1 MTARRIVR
9 RAAIGVAGS
18 LVAVLSAPAIP
29 ARADAISDKK
39 AQAADV
45 AARIDALGV
54 QEAALSEQY
63 DAAVLAEQQTSG
75 SLSAAKAALQ
85 HDGALLDSSRAA
97 LRATIVAA
105 YIGGNSSVSPSAGRG
120 LVRTAQD
127 QVLRAE
133 YQSILSARQQDTL
146 DRYRMA
152 QIQEAT
158 AEDQLAV
165 TERQMQARVA
175 AVSGA
180 RTSVLASQ
188 AKLQDTYQQ
197 VQGQLAVL
205 VAQAQ
210 AQRQAE
216 QARQAQARL
225 TAQQTAQA
233 AAARL
238 AIPAAAGGASVSVDV
253 PSPPASTSP
262 GAAAP
267 RSAVPTAPVPTG
279 SGGQVAVQ
287 AALSRLGDPYVWGA
301 AGPNSFDCSGLTMWA
316 WAHAGVQLPHYSGAQ
331 YDSTTHIPMSELQP
345 GDLVFFADP
354 GEHEAMYIGNG
365 QIVEAPHTGAD
376 VRIMPLYSQF
386 VLASRP

>member
-1 MTARRIVR
+1 MTARRFVR
-9 RAAIGVAGS
+9 GAAIGVTGS
-18 LVAVLSAPAIP
+18 LVAVLSVPAIS
-29 ARADAISDKK
+29 ARADTISDKR
-39 AQAADV
+39 AQAAAI

-63 DAAVLAEQQTSG
+63 DAAVLAEQQTSAN
-75 SLSAAKAALQ
+75 LASAKEALQ
-85 HDGALLDSSRAA
+85 HDGELLDSSRSA
-97 LRATIVAA
+97 LRATIIDA
-105 YIGGNSSVSPSAGRG
+105 YVGGSSVASRSGGSAP
-120 LVRTAQD
+120 VRNAQE

-133 YQSILSARQQDTL
+133 YQSVLAARQQDTL

-152 QIQEAT
+152 QVQEAT
-158 AEDQLAV
+158 AESQLAQS
-165 TERQMQARVA
+165 ESQLKAKVA
-175 AVSGA
+175 VVSGA
-180 RTSVLASQ
+180 RTSVVASQ
-188 AKLQDTYQQ
+188 AQLQDTYRQ

-225 TAQQTAQA
+225 AAQQAAQA
-233 AAARL
+233 AAAR
-238 AIPAAAGGASVSVDV
+238 PTTFAAASGASVSVDV

-267 RSAVPTAPVPTG
+267 RSSEPAAPVPTG
-279 SGGQVAVQ
+279 SGGQVAIQ

>member
-1 MTARRIVR
+1 MTARRFVR
-9 RAAIGVAGS
+9 RAAIGVTGS
-18 LVAVLSAPAIP
+18 LVAVLSVPATP
-29 ARADAISDKK
+29 ARADTISDKR
-39 AQAADV
+39 AQAAAI

-63 DAAVLAEQQTSG
+63 DAAVLAEQQTSAN
-75 SLSAAKAALQ
+75 LASAKEALQ
-85 HDGALLDSSRAA
+85 HDGELLDSSRSA
-97 LRATIVAA
+97 LRATIIDA
-105 YIGGNSSVSPSAGRG
+105 YVGGSSVASRSGGSAP
-120 LVRTAQD
+120 VRNAQE

-133 YQSILSARQQDTL
+133 YQSVLAARQQDTL

-152 QIQEAT
+152 QVQEAT
-158 AEDQLAV
+158 AESQLAQS
-165 TERQMQARVA
+165 ESQLKAKVA
-175 AVSGA
+175 VVSGA
-180 RTSVLASQ
+180 RTSVVASQ
-188 AKLQDTYQQ
+188 AQLQDTYRQ

-225 TAQQTAQA
+225 AAQQAAQA
-233 AAARL
+233 AAAR
-238 AIPAAAGGASVSVDV
+238 PTTFAAASGASVSVDV

-267 RSAVPTAPVPTG
+267 RSSEPAAPVPTG
-279 SGGQVAVQ
+279 SGGQVAIQ